1 MKDEDYQLDD
11 YDFVK
16 LSRQSKDPKEKQRLL
31 ILANL
36 QDGKTQST
44 VADSLKISVPTV
56 KRTLKRFRASG
67 LSDLKDHSH
76 PGVPA
81 KLSATEMS
89 ELKATILEQ
98 QEQRLGGRL
107 TGYDIQALIEDKW
120 GVSYGLSTVY
130 TLLAKLN
137 LSWISSRSRHPK
149 QCSEK
154 QAAFKKT
161 SAPRS

>member
-1 MKDEDYQLDD
+1 MENPHYQLKD

-36 QDGKTQST
+36 QDEKTQSA

-56 KRTLKRFRASG
+56 KRTLRRFKDSG
-67 LSDLKDHSH
+67 LDDLKDHAH
-76 PGVPA
+76 PGAPA
-81 KLSATEMS
+81 KLTEAERL
-89 ELKATILEQ
+89 ELKEAILEQ
-98 QEQRLGGRL
+98 QALRAGGRM
-107 TGYDIQALIEDKW
+107 TGYDIQAYIEKRW
-120 GVSYGLSTVY
+120 AVSYGLSTVY

-149 QCSEK
+149 HSVEQ
-154 QAAFKKT
+154 QADFKKPLV
-161 SAPRS
+161 PR